1 MLAAALDADEDA
13 KGDDPPHA
21 GKILAAAHVGD
32 GDGPLF
38 PHGGEEGGQHA
49 AVDGTRYVVVLEGEG
64 VGVGHLLIQDEGAD
78 DTAGGGLGV
87 VVEDVGQVGH
97 VGGLGAA
104 VVDLAPLSLRRQDA
118 RLAVFLELFA
128 EGGLV
133 EHQRGLKAR
142 QVCFVDLREDLGDS
156 AADGWIV
163 EDIEQDEMECDVPVG
178 EALGLPR
185 VVERIMGDGAAVDGD
200 EDVLPLG
207 GADEAHVIPQP
218 ALHAAALVVIG
229 ARALAVEVIA
239 ALEAVDIE
247 VPHIGADALEVFDQL
262 VVGGHGGTPFFGD
275 GDGIIIANLGGS
287 VKGDGKDEGDGGE
300 PSPC

>member
-1 MLAAALDADEDA
+1 MMAAALDANEDA
-13 KGDDPPHA
+13 EGDNPPHA
-21 GKILAAAHVGD
+21 GEILAAAHVGD

-49 AVDGTRYVVVLEGEG
+49 TVDGTRYIVVLEGEG
-64 VGVGHLLIQDEGAD
+64 VGVGHLLIQNEGAD

-87 VVEDVGQVGH
+87 VVEDVGQLGH
-97 VGGLGAA
+97 VGGVGTA
-104 VVDLAPLSLRRQDA
+104 VVDLAALSLRRQDA

-142 QVCFVDLREDLGDS
+142 QVLFIDLREDLGDS
-156 AADGWIV
+156 PLHGGIV
-163 EDIEQDEMECDVPVG
+163 EDIEQDKMEGDVPVG
-178 EALGLPR
+178 EALGLPG
-185 VVERIMGDGAAVDGD
+185 VVEGVVRDGTAVDGD

-218 ALHAAALVVIG
+218 ALHAAALVVVG
-229 ARALAVEVIA
+229 AGALAVEVIA

-247 VPHIGADALEVFDQL
+247 VPHIGADALEVFDEL
-262 VVGGHGGTPFFGD
+262 VVGGHGARSFLWG